1 MKTADIPD
9 YAVLSAYEKSK
20 ADPSKLPESILMRE
34 FDAHPKVCAAACVR
48 AFERGLIDYGVSLRT
63 GWITDKGWRVL
74 RG

>member
-1 MKTADIPD
+1 MKTADITD
-9 YAVLSAYEKSK
+9 YAVLLAYQKSK
-20 ADPSKLPESILMRE
+20 ADPDKFPESILMRE
-34 FDAHPKVCAAACVR
+34 LGAHPKVCAAACVR